1 MPARN
6 GEVGQDRLTCSGLPV
21 RIAQASQDAVM
32 LQSLASDNLILVPS
46 GYPLARLR
54 AERAATTAR
63 ARPYQPRGPRFKKG
77 RGDPK
82 PLAPLIDAM
91 LLAGGMTMR
100 GILRELR
107 RKASAECRGR
117 DLEANVRARLYWFRK
132 KGRRVIRASQG
143 RLQVQ

>member
-21 RIAQASQDAVM
+21 RIARACQDAVM
-32 LQSLASDNLILVPS
+32 LQSLASDNLILVPL

-54 AERAATTAR
+54 ADRAATTAR
-63 ARPYQPRGPRFKKG
+63 ARPYQVRGPRPRKG
-77 RGDPK
+77 RGDTK

-91 LLAGGMTMR
+91 LLAGNMTMR

-107 RKASAECRGR
+107 RRASAACQGK
-117 DLEANVRARLYWFRK
+117 DLAANVRARIYWLKKRGRQLAV
-132 KGRRVIRASQG
+132 KGRAQ
-143 RLQVQ
+143 LQA

>member
-21 RIAQASQDAVM
+21 RIAQACQDAVV

-54 AERAATTAR
+54 ADRAATTAR
-63 ARPYQPRGPRFKKG
+63 VRPYQARGPRPRKG

-82 PLAPLIDAM
+82 LLAPIIDAM
-91 LLAGGMTMR
+91 LLAGNMTMR

-107 RKASAECRGR
+107 RKASAACRGK
-117 DLEANVRARLYWFRK
+117 DLRANVRARSYWLRK
-132 KGRRVIRASQG
+132 KGLIPERQPSST
-143 RLQVQ
+143 

>member
-21 RIAQASQDAVM
+21 RIAQACQDAVV

-54 AERAATTAR
+54 ADRAATAAR
-63 ARPYQPRGPRFKKG
+63 ARPYQPRGPRSRKG

-91 LLAGGMTMR
+91 LLAGGKTMR
-100 GILRELR
+100 GIVREVR
-107 RKASAECRGR
+107 RKASASCRGK
-117 DLEANVRARLYWFRK
+117 DLKANVRARVYWLRRRGYAIESDELGRF
-132 KGRRVIRASQG
+132 KG
-143 RLQVQ
+143 